1 MTLETPDAPSGPET
15 RKARLKRIALAV
27 APWAG
32 GLFAIAL
39 FIVTLLQLSQVSS
52 EALATVQGLSPA
64 VWLVFVLLYL
74 AQPVADQVIFQRLW
88 QLPVRSFGVMLRKV
102 VINEVLFG
110 YSGELYFYVWA
121 KSRAGLSDAP
131 FGAVKDV
138 NILSALGGNVQTL
151 ILLLVSA
158 ISLTRIDL
166 AHQLGPALWPGL
178 AMVALTFGVLLFRKR
193 VFSLTR
199 PELVFVA
206 WIHTAR
212 MIATT
217 GLTLLLWS
225 LALPEVELGVWLVLL
240 ASRLLLARLPFVAN
254 KDLVF
259 ANLVLV
265 LMGAGS
271 PAALL
276 LATLAIATLMAHLAV
291 TLVVGAPDLVR
302 AVSKVSSH
310 RRETLT

>member
-1 MTLETPDAPSGPET
+1 MTAETPVAAAEPET
-15 RKARLKRIALAV
+15 RIARAKRIALAC

-32 GLFAIAL
+32 GLFAVGLFAL
-39 FIVTLLQLSQVSS
+39 TLVQLSHVSE
-52 EALATVQGLSPA
+52 EALATVRRLSPT
-64 VWLVFVLLYL
+64 VWLVFVLLYV
-74 AQPVADQVIFQRLW
+74 AQPVADQVIFHRLW
-88 QLPVRSFGVMLRKV
+88 RLPIRSFGVMLRKV

-110 YSGELYFYVWA
+110 YSGELYFWVWA
-121 KSRAGLSDAP
+121 RRRAGLSEAP
-131 FGAVKDV
+131 FDAIKDV
-138 NILSALGGNVQTL
+138 NILSALGGNVLTL

-158 ISLTRIDL
+158 FSLTRIDL
-166 AHQLGPALWPGL
+166 AHQLGPVLWPGL

-199 PELVFVA
+199 PELGFVA
-206 WIHTAR
+206 WVHTAR
-212 MIATT
+212 MVATT
-217 GLTLLLWS
+217 GLTLLLWT
-225 LALPEVELGVWLVLL
+225 LALPQVAFGVWLVVL
-240 ASRLLLARLPFVAN
+240 ASRMLLARLPFVAN

-291 TLVVGAPDLVR
+291 TVIVGAPDLVQALSR
-302 AVSKVSSH
+302 QSARQGKTS
-310 RRETLT
+310 